1 LSALATVAKL
11 APEGEEVRKIIIK
24 LIREYKRVADVV
36 AWRGRRLPVVLA
48 LKHLTAAAAEGLE
61 EGAWAAVLP
70 LSYVGRFEEEEE
82 GEGGRE
88 GGVRKAWEEI
98 WMEGCVALGKGGG
111 NTARALGKE
120 LCAEVERG
128 LRSSSWGGRRA
139 ALLALA
145 DLTEALG
152 KGGLREHVFKILNDL
167 FELVPGRLWEGKE
180 SVLKALVKVVGA
192 CPEVLR
198 EGGGEEGWLWWEEGK
213 GGVFPPGLLR
223 VEKEEEGMV
232 VVGEE
237 KEGGLEGG
245 VVAEVPAVEGSE
257 AAEQRD
263 EEAFTRLVEE
273 EGGGAEVSSASASS
287 SSGSNAMEVVLLAE
301 AAPTTSVAAVSSS
314 STSSSSTSSTSSS
327 GSSKLSYRGLV
338 RVLVEQCHR
347 SHRDYRRAAV
357 QCLMDLAVVFPQFNV
372 LEMTQ
377 KTLIKMA
384 GGVELVSGGA
394 GGEGGREGGEV
405 DHVLRAWA
413 VEALGALFPQCVTT
427 ATAAA
432 TTAATAATAA
442 ATAEV
447 CDLSAYNTQKEAL
460 GWLLPMLLSRVT
472 FSVWSLRRALYK
484 ALRVIMQRIYVRPDA
499 TSSSS
504 CSQEQQQQQQQ
515 QQLPPSL
522 LTGAIVEKV
531 ISASLKGVEDA
542 KYHQVREV
550 AIDVL
555 LSLIKR
561 PEVEVRVALIPQSE
575 RMVQALDKV
584 VTDSNPGVVRLAM
597 EAKALLHGL
606 GG

>member
-1 LSALATVAKL
+1 MSALATVAKL

-180 SVLKALVKVVGA
+180 SVLKALVK
-192 CPEVLR
+192 
-198 EGGGEEGWLWWEEGK
+198 
-213 GGVFPPGLLR
+213 
-223 VEKEEEGMV
+223 